1 MKSPSPLHR
10 TARILALVAAVFFV
24 CLFLAVAVLMAV
36 LDGDDYRRLAEWGVK
51 QFTGYRMIVDGPFTV
66 EWSAQPA
73 LSAAGIQFEPPEE
86 GPQRSLITIGRFQI
100 KMALQPLLLGRVV
113 IKQLRVEDVLLS
125 IDSRRAAEEA
135 GPQRHRYPPDL
146 LIPVFESVA
155 LKNIQV
161 KVVDPDGDIKV
172 NVLLRHLSIDDVKD
186 AGPLFVKADGAVN
199 ANDFQIKG
207 RLGALADIYKKKQPY
222 PVELELKIVDFRLNV
237 SGTVEHP
244 LEGRGLNLQFTG
256 EEQDLSNL
264 LDILQPDVPAIG
276 RLTFGATLSGHAAAP
291 GILEMNLDIREGT
304 SVMLSA
310 RGSIANLFSGAGTY
324 ISIEEVC
331 TNRDLL
337 KLLFPDN
344 WQVVEE
350 FRFRGTLGNIEGDY
364 TLEDIEAYVINDK
377 GIELKAAG
385 WLRFGDFSE
394 GSILEAVDVNLSL
407 SAPFTDAIRP
417 LLIDE
422 IPEIGSVMAEGRL
435 TGPVEQLALENLVIR
450 RGGEG
455 PVQIVSKGRIG
466 WLPLD
471 GDQPTSGIDLE
482 VSIRA
487 EQSGDLF
494 AFYGIPVDEIG
505 AISLTGHVTGSTDHF
520 LIGDIEF
527 HSADTHGLKTSLA
540 GEIAFARQ
548 QNGEILGDVNCNLR
562 IDASSMRAAGP
573 LIRATLFP
581 ALGPVSAEALV
592 TGTTDVL
599 AIENIAIIAGQPGR
613 VQIKWNGRVGQFP
626 LVADRAISDVQTAAS
641 LQAHDASAF
650 ADLFGILLPDIGP
663 MQGSWRTFDRSGAVG
678 FDNVKIDIGD
688 GERLQIGVA
697 GKVESVFRN
706 DEMSIDGINLK
717 ASIHAAD
724 THLLSKL
731 LDIQIPDL
739 GEADGGLLFSGG
751 QEKLVISD
759 IELTTVSPG
768 GLKTKTTGSI
778 GHISFGKET
787 TVRDAG
793 FQMIASAPDV
803 SAIPLFS
810 DWGLPELG
818 PFQLGAQLEDREEG
832 LGVEQFEIRTGT
844 AENTTFRM
852 NGRIPRLQGRNQG
865 VIELQADFEVL
876 SQPWLQ
882 NYLKQSPAESPQF
895 SGSVNLALSD
905 GPVRIDKFNI
915 GTAELG
921 GLRLQA
927 SGTVDASAQLPVIDL
942 HIISTA
948 ENPSAWGPL
957 LDVSLPRT
965 GPLTVDGRY
974 TLKAGKHAF
983 GGETLLGD
991 TRFQTTFRGTS
1002 GRQRPGMDLVLSA
1015 ATVYLKDLGFYPEAQ
1030 TVETGLQPEQQIKK
1044 DGRLFDDEPLPFDA
1058 LREFDFSLRLDA
1070 DSVLG
1075 KNVALNKV
1083 GLDVILD
1090 HGRLR
1095 IGPATM
1101 EYPQGFMSGEAA
1113 IDASSDDGPEM
1124 SVKITAEDMD
1134 IDDLLSYLHEP
1145 LVFEG
1150 QLNLVVD
1157 LRGSGRSLKQIASS
1171 LTGEMSVAL
1180 ENGKVQRI
1188 INLLAADALDFL
1200 LTTPVKKTYTDL
1212 NCMVVK
1218 LQLEAGSGDIPILY
1232 MDTPAVRARGSGSV
1246 NLADETVDVVIN
1258 PMAKR
1263 RLVKRSSPIRIKG
1276 QLGNPSIKKI
1286 PATEAA
1292 GLAGQIL
1299 VPYVA
1304 LPARAVGYLWSL
1316 IRNDKDEESPC
1327 IPDSTPDHPQDSI
1340 EK

>member
-1 MKSPSPLHR
+1 MKPPNPLRR
-10 TARILALVAAVFFV
+10 TARILALVAAVFVV
-24 CLFLAVAVLMAV
+24 CLLLAVAVLVAV
-36 LDGDDYRRLAEWGVK
+36 LDGDDYRRLAEWGVN
-51 QFTGYRMIVDGPFTV
+51 QFTGYRMIVDGPFKV
-66 EWSAQPA
+66 EWSARPA
-73 LSAAGIQFEPPEE
+73 LSAAGIRLVPSAD
-86 GPQRSLITIGRFQI
+86 GPQPSMVAIGQFYAKI
-100 KMALQPLLLGRVV
+100 ALKPLLRGIIV
-113 IKQLRVEDVLLS
+113 IKQLRVNDVLVL
-125 IDSRRAAEEA
+125 IDDRGTDDEA
-135 GPQRHRYPPDL
+135 GKHRRQAPPDL
-146 LIPVFESVA
+146 LIPVFESVV
-155 LKNIQV
+155 LQNIQV
-161 KVVDPDGDIKV
+161 NVVDPDRNRKL
-172 NVLLRHLSIDDVKD
+172 NVLLRQLTMDDIQD
-186 AGPLFVKADGAVN
+186 TGPLFVKAEGAVN
-199 ANDFQIKG
+199 ASDFQIEG
-207 RLGALADIYKKKQPY
+207 RLGALADIFKKKQPY
-222 PVELELKIVDFRLNV
+222 PVELELKIVDFRLTV

-264 LDILQPDVPAIG
+264 MDILRPDVPAIG
-276 RLTFGATLSGHAAAP
+276 RLTFGATLSGDAAAP
-291 GILEMNLDIREGT
+291 GILELNLDIREGT

-337 KLLFPDN
+337 KLMFPDN

-364 TLEDIEAYVINDK
+364 TLENIEAYVINDK
-377 GIELKAAG
+377 GIELKTAG
-385 WLRFGDFSE
+385 WLRFGDFSQ
-394 GSILEAVDVNLSL
+394 GNILKTVDVNLSL
-407 SAPFTDAIRP
+407 SSPFTDAIRP
-417 LLIDE
+417 LLTDE

-455 PVQIVSKGRIG
+455 PVQIISKGRIG
-466 WLPLD
+466 WIPLD
-471 GDQPTSGIDLE
+471 DDQPTSGIDLDI
-482 VSIRA
+482 SIQA
-487 EQSGDLF
+487 EQSKDLF
-494 AFYGIPVDEIG
+494 AFYGMPIDEIG
-505 AISLTGHVTGSTDHF
+505 SVSLTGHVTGSTDHF
-520 LIGDIEF
+520 LISDIEF
-527 HSADTHGLKTSLA
+527 HSADNHGLKTSLA

-562 IDASSMRAAGP
+562 IDAPSMRAAEP

-599 AIENIAIIAGQPGR
+599 ALENIAIVAGQADR

-641 LQAHDASAF
+641 LQADDASAF

-663 MQGSWRTFDRSGAVG
+663 MQGSWRTFDRNGIVG
-678 FDNVKIDIGD
+678 LDDVKIEVGD

-717 ASIHAAD
+717 ASMHAAD

-731 LDIQIPDL
+731 LGIEMPDL
-739 GEADGGLLFSGG
+739 GKADGGLLFSGG
-751 QEKLVISD
+751 QDKLVISD

-768 GLKTKTTGSI
+768 GLKTKTTGSV

-787 TVRDAG
+787 AVRDVG
-793 FQMIASAPDV
+793 VQMTASAPDV
-803 SAIPLFS
+803 SAVPLLS

-818 PFQLGAQLEDREEG
+818 PFQLGAQLKDREEG
-832 LGVEQFEIRTGT
+832 LGVEKFEIRTGT
-844 AENTTFRM
+844 AEKTTFRI
-852 NGRIPRLQGRNQG
+852 NGRIHHLQGRNRG
-865 VIELQADFEVL
+865 AIELQADFEAL

-895 SGSVNLALSD
+895 SGSLHLALGD
-905 GPVRIDKFNI
+905 GTVRIDELKI
-915 GTAELG
+915 ATAELG

-927 SGTVDASAQLPVIDL
+927 SGTADTSAKMPEIDV
-942 HIISTA
+942 HIISAA

-957 LDVSLPRT
+957 LDVPLPPA

-974 TLKAGKHAF
+974 TQKAGKHAF
-983 GGETLLGD
+983 DGETLFGD
-991 TRFQTTFRGTS
+991 TRFQTNFRGTF

-1015 ATVYLKDLGFYPEAQ
+1015 ATVYLKDLGLYPEAQ

-1044 DGRLFDDEPLPFDA
+1044 DGRLFDDKPLPFDA
-1058 LREFDFSLRLDA
+1058 LQAFDFSLRVDA
-1070 DSVLG
+1070 DQVLG
-1075 KNVALNKV
+1075 KNVALKQV
-1083 GLDVILD
+1083 GMDVILD

-1101 EYPQGFMSGEAA
+1101 EYPQGFMSIEAA
-1113 IDASSDDGPEM
+1113 LDASSGAVPEM
-1124 SVKITAEDMD
+1124 GLKITAEDMD

-1145 LVFEG
+1145 LIFEG
-1150 QLNLVVD
+1150 QLNLVAD
-1157 LRGSGRSLKQIASS
+1157 LRGSGRSIKQIASS

-1200 LTTPVKKTYTDL
+1200 FTTPVKKTYTNL

-1218 LQLEAGSGDIPILY
+1218 LQFEAGSGDIPVLY
-1232 MDTPAVRARGSGSV
+1232 LDTPAVRVRGSGSV

-1258 PMAKR
+1258 PEAKR
-1263 RLVKRSSPIRIKG
+1263 RLYKRSSPIRIKG
-1276 QLGNPSIKKI
+1276 QLENPSIKKI

-1292 GLAGQIL
+1292 TLAGQIL

-1304 LPARAVGYLWSL
+1304 LPARALGYLWSL
-1316 IRNDKDEESPC
+1316 MRDDKDEESPC
-1327 IPDSTPDHPQDSI
+1327 IRNSIPDNPQDSI